1 MNHIDHSTSDSHST
15 SESSASDSSTS
26 ESGTHTK
33 ASAGARNTT
42 QAPAASASPR
52 GSARPDWREL
62 AQSVSLNAQ
71 KVAQRATAWLKRSGE
86 KAQQMWRE
94 RSAKKGQ
101 SAAAHTD
108 DTDQLS
114 APVRRE
120 SRATRDALDR
130 AANEGMLP

>member
-1 MNHIDHSTSDSHST
+1 MNHIDQ
-15 SESSASDSSTS
+15 SAAQSSTS

-33 ASAGARNTT
+33 VSAAARNTT
-42 QAPAASASPR
+42 QAPAASAAPR

-62 AQSVSLNAQ
+62 VKSVSLNAQ
-71 KVAQRATAWLKRSGE
+71 RVAQRATAWLKRSGE

-94 RSAKKGQ
+94 RSVKEGE
-101 SAAAHTD
+101 SVAAQTD
-108 DTDQLS
+108 DTDRLS
-114 APVRRE
+114 VPVRRE